1 MKPISAWCNIV
12 VVTIF
17 VLAAGFVLYKKTK
30 LNPYAT
36 FAILY
41 LMGGMAFHLMWETKS
56 QYVFQYIVCLIPV
69 AAMLLGEFDGAE
81 SRKATQKEK

>member
-12 VVTIF
+12 VVTIL

-69 AAMLLGEFDGAE
+69 AAMLLGEFDNSE
-81 SRKATQKEK
+81 SNNVAKKEK

>member
-12 VVTIF
+12 AVTIL

-69 AAMLLGEFDGAE
+69 AAMLLGEFDNSE
-81 SRKATQKEK
+81 SNNVAKKEK